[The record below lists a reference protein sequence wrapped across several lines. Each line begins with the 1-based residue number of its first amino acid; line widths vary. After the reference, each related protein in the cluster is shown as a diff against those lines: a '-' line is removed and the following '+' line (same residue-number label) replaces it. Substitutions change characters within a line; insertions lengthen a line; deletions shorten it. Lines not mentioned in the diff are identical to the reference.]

1 MNIEFDK
8 DYLYEL
14 YFNGKTKDKKHRF
27 QPIVVRSYQ
36 KAVTLLANAKCIE
49 DLYVFKS
56 LNYEVLVG
64 DKKGISSV
72 RCGRQYRLEFVVV
85 DTADGLNI
93 KVCRL
98 LDISNHYK

>member
-36 KAVTLLANAKCIE
+36 KAVTLLAMQNALKICM
-49 DLYVFKS
+49 S
-56 LNYEVLVG
+56 LNL
-64 DKKGISSV
+64 
-72 RCGRQYRLEFVVV
+72 
-85 DTADGLNI
+85 
-93 KVCRL
+93 
-98 LDISNHYK
+98 